1 MKNTSLIWNV
11 ALTIAVAVLYFLHFK
26 GESPAATT
34 ATDAAKGKKIVYV
47 NADSLL
53 KNYSYYKD
61 FQKEFESKAYQLDFE
76 LNTKGR
82 SLQNEV
88 QFFQQ
93 RAQTMTQEQ
102 AVGVQQQL
110 QKKEQDLVQYRDA
123 NLKKLEEER
132 QKKTEQFYA
141 NIFEYL
147 KKVNKENGYEF
158 VLGYSKGGGIL
169 FANSDN
175 EITAKILEG
184 INKEYAANKKPEK
197 AAAVPAPAK
206 K

>member
-26 GESPAATT
+26 GESPATTT

>member
-26 GESPAATT
+26 GESPATTT

-197 AAAVPAPAK
+197 AAAVPAK

>member
-1 MKNTSLIWNV
+1 MKNPSLIWNA
-11 ALTIAVAVLYFLHFK
+11 ALTVAVAVLYFLHFK
-26 GESPAATT
+26 GATPDT
-34 ATDAAKGKKIVYV
+34 TTTNNDAAKGKKIVYV

-53 KNYSYYKD
+53 KNYAYYKD

-110 QKKEQDLVQYRDA
+110 QKKEQDLVQYRDG

-132 QKKTEQFYA
+132 QKKTEMFYA
-141 NIFEYL
+141 NIFDYL
-147 KKVNKENGYEF
+147 KRVNKQNGYEF

-169 FANSDN
+169 FANTDN
-175 EITAKILEG
+175 EITGKILEG
-184 INKEYAANKKPEK
+184 LNKEYTANKKPEK
-197 AAAVPAPAK
+197 AAPAK

>member
-197 AAAVPAPAK
+197 AAAVPAK